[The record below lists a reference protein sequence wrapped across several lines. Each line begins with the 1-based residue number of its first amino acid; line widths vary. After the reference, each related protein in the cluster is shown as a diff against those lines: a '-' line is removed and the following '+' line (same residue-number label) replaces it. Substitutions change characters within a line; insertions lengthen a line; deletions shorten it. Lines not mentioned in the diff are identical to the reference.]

1 MSHYRMLNQSLKKE
15 LKVWKMKSTSMDKII
30 DQTSLQIRSGIKQDM
45 QSTPWPYHPSDVD
58 RECFT
63 VPDHLQRFFLGLLT
77 GDPENKNPSQRVKIV
92 IESLSQD
99 IVYAVTCGQQKP
111 PKHFLLPYAVKTLTG
126 NVELIQTLNRLGHGV
141 SYSQLEENDTALCL
155 QKLAA
160 TTIQQVVLPADIKP
174 YVFANLAWDN
184 IDRLE
189 ETLTGKGTSHRVN
202 GIAVQPK
209 IFGPH
214 LPERPLPNIKKQKQR
229 TVSTENQELP
239 IYFAGERV
247 GPQPIT
253 TKTSNVEDNNEA
265 SKVARDKNMIWVLAR
280 QVDTQI
286 QKIPSWTGFNIST
299 RDLVAV
305 TEDVIGY
312 LPTINA
318 PATELTT
325 DFEILNQS
333 EVIREKLQ
341 LQTIVVV

>member
-1 MSHYRMLNQSLKKE
+1 MWHPEGATHTSGGRFAARTCVPE
-15 LKVWKMKSTSMDKII
+15 CST
-30 DQTSLQIRSGIKQDM
+30 
-45 QSTPWPYHPSDVD
+45 
-58 RECFT
+58 FT
-63 VPDHLQRFFLGLLT
+63 VQIYD
-77 GDPENKNPSQRVKIV
+77 N
-92 IESLSQD
+92 
-99 IVYAVTCGQQKP
+99 
-111 PKHFLLPYAVKTLTG
+111 
-126 NVELIQTLNRLGHGV
+126 
-141 SYSQLEENDTALCL
+141 TALCL

-160 TTIQQVVLPADIKP
+160 TTNQQVVLPADIKP
-174 YVFANLAWDN
+174 YVFTNLAWDN

-189 ETLTGKGTSHRVN
+189 ETLTGMGTSHRVN

-286 QKIPSWTGFNIST
+286 QKIPSWTGFNIIT

-318 PATELTT
+318 PATEHTV
-325 DFEILNQS
+325 FEIWTSQKSSGKSYNC
-333 EVIREKLQ
+333 KQ
-341 LQTIVVV
+341 LW